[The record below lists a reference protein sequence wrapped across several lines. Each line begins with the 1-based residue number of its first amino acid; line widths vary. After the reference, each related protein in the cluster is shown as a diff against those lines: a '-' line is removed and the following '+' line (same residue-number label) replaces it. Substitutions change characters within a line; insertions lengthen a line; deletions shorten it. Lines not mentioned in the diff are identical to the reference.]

1 MLDPDTRDWTDGL
14 LSHIFREVNRPLGVN
29 RVENKFI
36 VFDGDVDAVSILEYS
51 SKIGFV
57 LRSGSRT

>member
-14 LSHIFREVNRPLGVN
+14 LSHIFREVNRPLVVN

-36 VFDGDVDAVSILEYS
+36 VFDGDVDAVGNLYHSFM
-51 SKIGFV
+51 IGFD